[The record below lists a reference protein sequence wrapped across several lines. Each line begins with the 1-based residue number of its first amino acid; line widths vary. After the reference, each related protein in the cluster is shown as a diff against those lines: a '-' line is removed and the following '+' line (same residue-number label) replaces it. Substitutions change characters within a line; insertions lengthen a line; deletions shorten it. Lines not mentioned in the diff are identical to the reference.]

1 MTHLPDEQSGTAT
14 STRRWRHFPRLLR
27 LRQELALCVA
37 LLAGIAI
44 LAGGA
49 AIVNERAAT
58 WQLRADA
65 ARTATSWADEL
76 QQALGDE
83 LAVLIARGAPSETTV
98 HMLRQMRSIGDVF
111 RFKLF
116 DLAGDLV
123 FVSDDLASPETI
135 QTNLTQHRGSSA
147 LAARLAAGGTFVEV
161 EHGTTPDRPAFYAE
175 AYVPAMLNGRQIGV
189 AEVYVDQSVKYDM
202 FRRSFALAAAG
213 TFLIVLLAMIL
224 PGLVILHG
232 NRRRRAAEERVRFLA
247 RHDPLTGLSNR
258 AQYHDALEAAL
269 ARARREGSSV
279 TVMTVDLDRFK
290 EVNDSLGHAA
300 GDALL
305 RAVAGRLTAQTR
317 AEDTVARL
325 GGDEF
330 AVVQVSVGDPPDA
343 AQLADRLIAV
353 LCNPYDLPSGQRVAG
368 CGASI
373 GAAIFPT
380 DGEDADTLMRAADAA
395 LYRAKAEGRG
405 VARFFEPGMDDAL
418 AVRRRMTQ
426 DLRLAVADG
435 AFELAFQPLQ
445 SLPTGALDGFEALL
459 RWPHPEHGLI
469 PPAAFIPLA
478 EETGLIVPLGAWVL
492 RSACRE
498 AARWPNG
505 LKVAVNL
512 SPAQF
517 RDGPALI
524 QTVRDALSAAG
535 LEPSR
540 LELEVTEGLL
550 LQDSDATLSVLRQ
563 LKDLGCRIVMD
574 DFGTGYSSLAYLW
587 RFPFDK
593 LKIDRSFVAGMS
605 TEPKA
610 AAIVATVVALGRT
623 LGLTVTAE
631 GIETAAQAG
640 ALNEAGCDFGQ
651 GYLLGRP
658 MPARAAQQMVSD
670 AAGGSFTEASEAGRA

>member
-1 MTHLPDEQSGTAT
+1 MTVLPDEPSGAAA
-14 STRRWRHFPRLLR
+14 SPRRWYHFPRLSR
-27 LRQELALCVA
+27 LRQEVALSLALLGGV
-37 LLAGIAI
+37 AI
-44 LAGGA
+44 LTGGA
-49 AIVNERAAT
+49 TLVNERAALS
-58 WQLRADA
+58 QLRADA
-65 ARTATSWADEL
+65 ATTAAHWANEL
-76 QQALGDE
+76 QSALGDE
-83 LAVLIARGAPSETTV
+83 LAVLIARGTPSEATV
-98 HMLRQMRSIGDVF
+98 NMLHQMRRIGDVF

-116 DLAGDLV
+116 DLSGELV
-123 FVSDDLASPETI
+123 FVSDDVATPEVRPADL
-135 QTNLTQHRGSSA
+135 NQHRGYNGI
-147 LAARLAAGGTFVEV
+147 AARLTAGGTYVEV

-189 AEVYVDQSVKYDM
+189 AEVYVDQSVKHGM
-202 FRRSFALAAAG
+202 FRRSFAAAG
-213 TFLIVLLAMIL
+213 IGIFFIVLLAMTL
-224 PGLVILHG
+224 PGLVVLRGI
-232 NRRRRAAEERVRFLA
+232 RQRRAAEEQVRFLA
-247 RHDPLTGLSNR
+247 RHDPLTGLANR
-258 AQYHDALEAAL
+258 AQHHDALEAAL
-269 ARARREGSSV
+269 ARARRDGASV
-279 TVMTVDLDRFK
+279 AVMTVDLDRFK

-317 AEDTVARL
+317 AEDTASRL

-330 AVVQVSVGDPPDA
+330 AVVQVAVGDPADA

-405 VARFFEPGMDDAL
+405 IARFFEPGMDAAL
-418 AVRRRMTQ
+418 AARRRMTQ

-435 AFELAFQPLQ
+435 AFELAFQPLRN
-445 SLPTGALDGFEALL
+445 LPGGGLEGFEALL
-459 RWPHPEHGLI
+459 RWPHPELGLI
-469 PPAAFIPLA
+469 PPADFIPLA

-498 AARWPNG
+498 AVRWPGG

-517 RDGPALI
+517 RDGPALV

-535 LEPSR
+535 LEANR

-550 LQDSDATLSVLRQ
+550 VQDCDATLSILGQLR
-563 LKDLGCRIVMD
+563 DLGCRIVMD

-623 LGLTVTAE
+623 LGLSVTAE
-631 GIETAAQAG
+631 GIETPAQAG
-640 ALNEAGCDFGQ
+640 ALSEAGCDFGQ

-658 MPARAAQQMVSD
+658 MPAAAAQQIMAD
-670 AAGGSFTEASEAGRA
+670 QDCPAWTAAQAARHA